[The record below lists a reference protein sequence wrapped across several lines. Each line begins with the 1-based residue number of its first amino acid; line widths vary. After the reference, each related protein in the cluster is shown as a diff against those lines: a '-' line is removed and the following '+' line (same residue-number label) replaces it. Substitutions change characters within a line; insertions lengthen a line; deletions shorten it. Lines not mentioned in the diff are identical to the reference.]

1 MEKKFPIFK
10 ILTLLV
16 WLVLGMGTAFALDCV
31 DDTGWG
37 DFEIKS
43 VTPNDTGAYEI
54 DTPEKLAWFSC
65 KVEHDNANFKNAI
78 AILTKSIDMQGKL
91 FIPIAAGTGTPAYA
105 GTFDGQGFT
114 ISNLYIDGSAINNNA
129 VSEVTGKPKNGAQ
142 AYAQNIGLVGV
153 LSGTI
158 QNLTLKDAQIYA
170 ASSAGSTGM
179 AEPKPISVGTFV
191 GWAGEGNPKIMNCVA
206 SGTIVTS
213 GATNRVGG
221 IVGNVKNV
229 TISNCVSSVNIAAS
243 GEDTHVG
250 GIVGALRNDGA
261 ISITSCV
268 YSGTSLHTVDGSVG
282 AIAGNY
288 EKVKKITTEDL
299 FYSDEFCKEFENESD
314 CKGVGV
320 LPSGKKFNT
329 EEKDT
334 LNSESVVCELNGGT
348 WSNEACTGNSSGVWS
363 VGQIDVSLNG
373 SDGFKVTFDAN
384 GGVFPE
390 GAKTF
395 KFFAKGATIST
406 NEIENPT
413 YTGNKFAGWSLTQ
426 GGEVEDLGTADKAKT
441 IYAVWKPIHTITF
454 KTVPGTFVG
463 GSSEESKNVAEGDV
477 VTVEGL
483 PALPVRFCSQ
493 ETNGNC
499 DKYAYFNGWSTV
511 SHAPYGEKE
520 TIPEGTIV
528 DLPTFEFSDDVTL
541 YAVWI
546 ESETYTVTFNANQH
560 GQTKVAFVKVGKNEK
575 TVQPPDPDANE
586 GYVFTGR
593 WCEEI
598 PCDDDTKFNFETEI
612 GRNYVLYADW
622 DVPDYNVTYII
633 NGKPNTTTGNP
644 ATYNVEDATIT
655 LKKPENAGD
664 KFKGWYDE
672 DGNEATTILSGST
685 GNKIFYASWKY
696 TITYLADNTL
706 SATTPSDEKEH
717 GVAKELK
724 GATFVH
730 GGCTQDGWSKV
741 SYGKEGYYKD
751 FAVNGSY
758 EDNKDVILYP
768 HWNCNAYEITYDITG
783 AEGLVVN
790 HADNPAEYVG
800 PAKLTL
806 KNAYDSQDR
815 IFMDD
820 WYLENTYKTTIRFVQ
835 DIDAPFTVYA
845 KWYNKI
851 TYNPGSRLKAVNSNL
866 GSTTDKKYLNKD
878 YTIKSSI
885 KDFVLE
891 KYTLDGWS
899 LSDGGEKA
907 YNFNVKYTAN
917 ENLTLYPH
925 WVEKRD
931 SVQYGAVK
939 IYTYAT
945 DGRKEAVID
954 GNYSHKTKPNEQRD
968 AVAIPENI
976 QVNSVVMS
984 RTFPENVYST
994 IVLPFSVNTENVS
1007 GLNAVLY
1014 YNGIK
1019 TENNKSTIRMKVLWA
1034 ADGVIKDKDGNDVY
1048 YQHTDMLANTPYML
1062 LMNDETFA
1070 IKSEAYPITLKKTT
1084 AAEED
1089 AHGSGWTFRG
1099 TWQYKEWGPK
1109 KIEEGQEGYNPE
1121 KEYDPETGYAYGFSA
1136 ATATGISVGD
1146 FVRAGEGA
1154 WIRPMRAYLVK
1165 TNIPEST
1172 SPAQGVRA
1180 NGAYVKRPSVVQEEL
1195 PEIMSI
1201 VIDNGSDNDEQ
1212 TTVIG
1217 HFNTRTGEIKMI
1229 PQQNRTF
1236 DVKGRNVGKA
1246 NKARGAYYGKKSY

>member
-1 MEKKFPIFK
+1 M
-10 ILTLLV
+10 
-16 WLVLGMGTAFALDCV
+16 LGMGTAFALDCV

-129 VSEVTGKPKNGAQ
+129 VSEVTGKSKNGAQ

-191 GWAGEGNPKIMNCVA
+191 GWAGDGNPKIMNCVA

-384 GGVFPE
+384 GGAFPE
-390 GAKTF
+390 GAKTS
-395 KFFAKGATIST
+395 KFFAKNAAITA

-413 YTGNKFAGWSLTQ
+413 YADYKFAGWSLTQ
-426 GGEVEDLGTADKAKT
+426 GGEVENLGTADKAKT
-441 IYAVWKPIHTITF
+441 VYAVWKPIRTITF
-454 KTVPGTFVG
+454 KTTPGTFVG

-483 PALPVRFCSQ
+483 PALPVKFCAQGSVSD
-493 ETNGNC
+493 C
-499 DKYAYFNGWSTV
+499 AYFYGWSTQ
-511 SHAPYGEKE
+511 SHEPYDDYDD
-520 TIPEGTIV
+520 IPEGTIV
-528 DLPTFEFSDDVTL
+528 DLPSFTFSKDETL
-541 YAVWI
+541 YAVWVKA
-546 ESETYTVTFNANQH
+546 ETYTVTFNANGR
-560 GQTKVAFVKVGKNEK
+560 GQTTVAFVKVAEGNKIEE
-575 TVQPPDPDANE
+575 PSAPIANN

-598 PCDDDTKFNFETEI
+598 PCDDNTKFKFNTEI
-612 GRNYVLYADW
+612 KRNYVLYADW
-622 DVPDYNVTYII
+622 SVPDYNITYMI
-633 NGKPNTTTGNP
+633 NGVANTSTGNP

-655 LKKPENAGD
+655 LEKPKNAGD
-664 KFKGWYDE
+664 EFKGWYDE

-685 GNKIFYASWKY
+685 GNKTFYATWKY

-741 SYGKEGYYKD
+741 SYGKEGYNLD
-751 FAVNGSY
+751 FAVKGSY
-758 EDNKDVILYP
+758 EVDEDVILFP
-768 HWNCNAYEITYDITG
+768 HWNCNTYNIAYELFG
-783 AEGLVVN
+783 VEGVIN
-790 HADNPAEYVG
+790 HADNPDQYTG
-800 PAKLTL
+800 PAAVTL
-806 KNAYDSQDR
+806 KYAYDPNDSKR
-815 IFMDD
+815 MPMR
-820 WYLENTYKTTIRFVQ
+820 WYFESTFKTVASKIQ
-835 DIDAPFTVYA
+835 DINKDITLYA
-845 KWYNKI
+845 GWYNII
-851 TYNPGSRLKAVNSNL
+851 TIQPGTKLKNFNKDASKVEKE
-866 GSTTDKKYLNKD
+866 KKLNASYALNKPND
-878 YTIKSSI
+878 KYSI
-885 KDFVLE
+885 E
-891 KYTLDGWS
+891 NYTLDGWS
-899 LSDGGEKA
+899 TTDGGEKV
-907 YNFNVKYTAN
+907 YDVGFVYTDNVN
-917 ENLTLYPH
+917 ITLYPH
-925 WVEKRD
+925 WVEKCD

-945 DGRKEAVID
+945 DGRKEAVIN
-954 GNYSHKTKPNEQRD
+954 GEYNGSD
-968 AVAIPENI
+968 AVNIPDLIEVDNI
-976 QVNSVVMS
+976 VIN
-984 RTFPENVYST
+984 RTFT
-994 IVLPFSVNTENVS
+994 
-1007 GLNAVLY
+1007 
-1014 YNGIK
+1014 
-1019 TENNKSTIRMKVLWA
+1019 
-1034 ADGVIKDKDGNDVY
+1034 
-1048 YQHTDMLANTPYML
+1048 ANTPSTIMLPFELPEGTNLNGAKFYYLKSVAQEEGKNTWKATMKWIGSNKLPEANKPYGVICPSPTLELSLNGNKATFKTTQQEGKDTVYYEVSEGDWRFVGVYAKKQWQPGDEELEEGLAYALAGTAGKGLRAGDFGKVTSENWTYPLRSYMRKKDNTVQL
-1062 LMNDETFA
+1062 QSLPQAVRARGASYGLNSIGSEIIEVEFVDDE
-1070 IKSEAYPITLKKTT
+1070 KTT
-1084 AAEED
+1084 A
-1089 AHGSGWTFRG
+1089 
-1099 TWQYKEWGPK
+1099 
-1109 KIEEGQEGYNPE
+1109 
-1121 KEYDPETGYAYGFSA
+1121 
-1136 ATATGISVGD
+1136 
-1146 FVRAGEGA
+1146 
-1154 WIRPMRAYLVK
+1154 
-1165 TNIPEST
+1165 
-1172 SPAQGVRA
+1172 
-1180 NGAYVKRPSVVQEEL
+1180 
-1195 PEIMSI
+1195 
-1201 VIDNGSDNDEQ
+1201 
-1212 TTVIG
+1212 IG
-1217 HFNTRTGEIKMI
+1217 HMNTVTGEIKI
-1229 PQQNRTF
+1229 DRWF
-1236 DVKGRNVGKA
+1236 DLKGRRVKNVNRAAK
-1246 NKARGAYYGKKSY
+1246 GAYYGKKVFHE